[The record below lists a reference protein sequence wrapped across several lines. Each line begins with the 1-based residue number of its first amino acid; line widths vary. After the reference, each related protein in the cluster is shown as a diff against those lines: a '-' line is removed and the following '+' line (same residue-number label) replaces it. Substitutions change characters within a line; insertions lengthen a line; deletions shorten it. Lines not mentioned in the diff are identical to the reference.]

1 MFQPKHENFTIMIF
15 TSKYLLLNVI
25 SIINNDYF
33 MFTLGNTINLL
44 KKLKFLPY
52 LAALHLKKNIEYFV

>member
-15 TSKYLLLNVI
+15 TSKYLLVKVI

-52 LAALHLKKNIEYFV
+52 LAALNLKKILSIFV